1 MSRKVARNELFK
13 LVFEV
18 CFQDHS
24 EILFDEFLEN
34 ETIDDENKSFVKEIY
49 SGIMENKQQLL
60 DDISK
65 YLKGYTVERLF
76 KVDLAILLI
85 AFYEIEFQNTDNKI
99 VVNEAVELAKKY
111 STPKSYSFVN
121 GVLASLIKDITNG

>member
-1 MSRKVARNELFK
+1 MDSRKNARNELFK

-24 EILFDEFLEN
+24 EVLYDEFLEN
-34 ETIDDENKSFVKEIY
+34 ETMGDENKAFVKEIY
-49 SGIMENKQQLL
+49 SGIMENKEMLL
-60 DDISK
+60 DEIAK
-65 YLKGYTVERLF
+65 YIKGYTIDRLF

-85 AFYEIEFQNTDNKI
+85 AFYELKFQDTEAKV

-111 STPKSYSFVN
+111 STPKSYSFIN
-121 GVLASLIKDITNG
+121 GVLASLIKDK

>member
-18 CFQDHS
+18 CFQEKS
-24 EILFDEFLEN
+24 EVLFDEFLDN
-34 ETIDDENKSFVKEIY
+34 ETLTEENKDFVKEIY
-49 SGIMENKQQLL
+49 VGIMESKEELL
-60 DDISK
+60 QDISK
-65 YLKGYTVERLF
+65 YIKGYTIDRLF

-85 AFYEIEFQNTDNKI
+85 AFYELKYQNTDTKI

-111 STPKSYSFVN
+111 STQKSYSFIN
-121 GVLASLIKDITNG
+121 GVLASFIKDR

>member
-1 MSRKVARNELFK
+1 MSRKIARNELFK

-34 ETIDDENKSFVKEIY
+34 DTISDENKTFVKEIY

-85 AFYEIEFQNTDNKI
+85 AFYEIKYQNTDNKI